1 MPAMSAL
8 ARSALR
14 WTTLASRARRALLG
28 AIVVSVVVAGVPT
41 AGLEVAM
48 PLEVR
53 ALATGLG
60 PSVASAQCIDEA
72 IQDELNARRRY
83 RGVRERLF
91 QKAGR
96 FELTLL
102 GGIYA
107 ADLLSASYLVSGA
120 LTYHVTEELGLEA
133 SFGYSRADSELVRII
148 EQDRG
153 ISLIRI
159 DAPVFLYQGH
169 LLWTLAYGKLR
180 WFGSEIGRF
189 DIRLAIGGGITDN
202 QTSRGLTGSAGLGA
216 SFFIGEWFAIRID
229 VRDQILEQS
238 ILGESRIVNNLTAT
252 LGLSFFIPFEN

>member
-1 MPAMSAL
+1 MSAPGHAPGRASSGSAVGGATSPVGWALRISVL
-8 ARSALR
+8 AVVLSALPAVCPR
-14 WTTLASRARRALLG
+14 G
-28 AIVVSVVVAGVPT
+28 APLVGVT
-41 AGLEVAM
+41 
-48 PLEVR
+48 R
-53 ALATGLG
+53 
-60 PSVASAQCIDEA
+60 ASAQCIDEA

-96 FELTLL
+96 FEVTLL
-102 GGIYA
+102 GGVYA

-133 SFGYSRADSELVRII
+133 SFGYSRAESELVRAI

-159 DAPVFLYQGH
+159 DAPVFLYQAH
-169 LLWTLAYGKLR
+169 LVWTLAYGKLR

-189 DIRLAIGGGITDN
+189 DLRLAIGGGITDN
-202 QTSRGLTGSAGLGA
+202 QAARGLTGSAGLGA
-216 SFFIGEWFAIRID
+216 SFYVGEWFAVRVD

-252 LGLSFFIPFEN
+252 LGLSVFLPFEN

>member
-1 MPAMSAL
+1 MLAPA
-8 ARSALR
+8 RYALR
-14 WTTLASRARRALLG
+14 WPNL
-28 AIVVSVVVAGVPT
+28 VSVA
-41 AGLEVAM
+41 
-48 PLEVR
+48 VR
-53 ALATGLG
+53 SIGLG
-60 PSVASAQCIDEA
+60 VALWAFASLLPSQPRGTDAPNSPVSWAIGPSSAHAQCIDEA

-159 DAPVFLYQGH
+159 DAPVYLYQAH

-180 WFGSEIGRF
+180 WFGAEIGRF

-216 SFFIGEWFAIRID
+216 SFFIGEWFAIRVD

-252 LGLSFFIPFEN
+252 LGLSVFIPFEN